1 MNLKN
6 ITYFIIFLIFVPQLF
21 SQEAEEKQE
30 GHINNNKFRQL
41 YQEFSSPNTYRAA
54 SGAPGPSY
62 YQQQADYKIN
72 VELDDKNK
80 MIYGDETITYTNNS
94 PQKLDYLWVQLDQ
107 NVRKKDSPSL
117 DRDSESVIPYY
128 LPDSF
133 DK

>member
-1 MNLKN
+1 
-6 ITYFIIFLIFVPQLF
+6 
-21 SQEAEEKQE
+21 
-30 GHINNNKFRQL
+30 
-41 YQEFSSPNTYRAA
+41 
-54 SGAPGPSY
+54 
-62 YQQQADYKIN
+62 
-72 VELDDKNK
+72 

-133 DK
+133 DKEFLKDPLMEDLMLNMLMILIINLWIILLIKR